1 MKRSSINYHDMWTL
15 PDLWKALADLPTS
28 PWKTLVA
35 FPTGAHRPYWHVSL
49 FFRRLDSMKE
59 FV

>member
-1 MKRSSINYHDMWTL
+1 MRRRSTNRCDLWTL
-15 PDLWKALADLPTS
+15 PDLWKALADLSTS

-35 FPTGAHRPYWHVSL
+35 FPTVAHRPYWHLSL
-49 FFRRLDSMKE
+49 FFEGLESMKE

>member
-1 MKRSSINYHDMWTL
+1 MRSSSTNYRDLWTL
-15 PDLWKALADLPTS
+15 PDLWKALPDLPTS

-35 FPTGAHRPYWHVSL
+35 FPTGAHRPCWHLSL
-49 FFRRLDSMKE
+49 FFRSLDSMKE